1 MRGSLTLFT
10 AVVAAFVVV
19 SLAAPADAGQL
30 VSRSRSAR
38 GLNAVAQ
45 AQGFHLQPVGT
56 MPQGAGDLA
65 PVQLVEIVRPGN
77 QAIRIGRLFT
87 SCVCVSLEADSNYFA
102 AGQPAILRLR
112 NVKATPQAG
121 QMYAMYVQITSPV
134 NTTLQ
139 LNTFVRSAMF
149 IPANLENGEAPTYG
163 NVVAD
168 GVLAPAAAAAGA
180 TAAVTGRSTIIA
192 EDGVEI
198 IVPRADSLVSKA
210 ESGAVDKAATETAA
224 AVTATDDASTSTK
237 KIIIIEEDTV
247 ADGVLAKA
255 DPNRPKT
262 ISDALDRPQSTGKAT
277 ASAAPARSTVDPEFQ
292 AINDKGIEAMAQ
304 AIGNAPS
311 PSRSAPDNVVTI
323 AAPAASAS
331 LAEVTPDIRAAAA
344 AIGQDMLD
352 APMAKTPSPAPAAVA
367 ATTSTTTSTKAVAN
381 VPAVGTTLEPAQTDD
396 LWATPRPTAPIVP
409 VRTEGDSVDNA
420 LDEAGRASRR
430 ALREAEVAADHALD
444 RAVDAGIATRETA
457 RDALGDARVTTNR
470 ALNQAGRVTEDALDT
485 AADVVDRALDAARD
499 AVE

>member
-19 SLAAPADAGQL
+19 SFAAPVDAGQL

-139 LNTFVRSAMF
+139 LNTFVRSSMF

-210 ESGAVDKAATETAA
+210 ETESVDKAATETAA
-224 AVTATDDASTSTK
+224 AVTATDDASPSTK

-255 DPNRPKT
+255 DPDRPKT
-262 ISDALDRPQSTGKAT
+262 ISDALDRPQTAGKAT
-277 ASAAPARSTVDPEFQ
+277 ATAAPARSTVDPEFQ
-292 AINDKGIEAMAQ
+292 AINEKGIEAMAQ

-311 PSRSAPDNVVTI
+311 PSRSAADNVVTV
-323 AAPAASAS
+323 AAPAATAS

-352 APMAKTPSPAPAAVA
+352 APSLAKTSAPAP
-367 ATTSTTTSTKAVAN
+367 
-381 VPAVGTTLEPAQTDD
+381 PQ
-396 LWATPRPTAPIVP
+396 
-409 VRTEGDSVDNA
+409 
-420 LDEAGRASRR
+420 
-430 ALREAEVAADHALD
+430 
-444 RAVDAGIATRETA
+444 
-457 RDALGDARVTTNR
+457 
-470 ALNQAGRVTEDALDT
+470 
-485 AADVVDRALDAARD
+485 
-499 AVE
+499 